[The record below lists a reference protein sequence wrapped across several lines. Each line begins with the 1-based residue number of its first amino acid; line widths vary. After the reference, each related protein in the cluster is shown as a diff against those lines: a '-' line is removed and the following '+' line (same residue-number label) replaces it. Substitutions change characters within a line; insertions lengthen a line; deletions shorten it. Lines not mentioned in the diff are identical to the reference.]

1 MILPL
6 SLILERYKN
15 FYEIILKKTIIVVII
30 TVVIFSFRNFIRI
43 DKEKEKYEYDPINK
57 VFFRV
62 EKNFFRIDKKLAKL
76 INNYNDCLKDINS
89 CDLNLFKK

>member
-1 MILPL
+1 MLFVEWFLNHPALRYGGYILITLLMILPL

-43 DKEKEKYEYDPINK
+43 DKEK
-57 VFFRV
+57 
-62 EKNFFRIDKKLAKL
+62 DK
-76 INNYNDCLKDINS
+76 I
-89 CDLNLFKK
+89 